1 MRTFEIFIESEAFFP
16 VLILLL
22 VLLVCVFMW
31 IILSNKNENQKRR
44 DKKKIKIDENAEIKI
59 VSDGNEEVRVKKEK
73 REEIKEEPE
82 RTEIAI
88 IEEVKNTDLG
98 FNYEEL
104 EKTET
109 VYDIDIP
116 DFSGDKF
123 SSLKS
128 DETDETID
136 YKNIDYGDLSV
147 PPVPDIFKDENINA
161 KEEESILSEHSYD
174 KAESSDISAEVESDK
189 VSQAF
194 NSVPNSDTSIHED
207 FKFEPP
213 KEYVGEKTE
222 IFDFPDFNQDD
233 IFSSGNIENEII
245 SAAEDYIKNIMSK

>member
-1 MRTFEIFIESEAFFP
+1 MRTFENFIESEAFFP

-31 IILSNKNENQKRR
+31 IIMSNKNEAQKRR

-59 VSDGNEEVRVKKEK
+59 VSDGNEDVRVKKEK
-73 REEIKEEPE
+73 REEYQEEPE

-88 IEEVKNTDLG
+88 VEEVKDTNLG
-98 FNYEEL
+98 FNFKEPEQ
-104 EKTET
+104 KKET
-109 VYDIDIP
+109 IYDIDIP
-116 DFSGDKF
+116 DFNVGRF
-123 SSLKS
+123 N
-128 DETDETID
+128 ETPSEEVID

-147 PPVPDIFKDENINA
+147 PPVPDIFKDESISE
-161 KEEESILSEHSYD
+161 KEEKPFVSEHTYD
-174 KAESSDISAEVESDK
+174 VVENEKDSLEET
-189 VSQAF
+189 SELAQAF
-194 NSVPNSDTSIHED
+194 KSTPNGDTAIHED
-207 FKFEPP
+207 IKFEPP

-222 IFDFPDFNQDD
+222 IFDFPDFNQED

>member
-1 MRTFEIFIESEAFFP
+1 MRTFENFIESEAFFP

-31 IILSNKNENQKRR
+31 IILSNKNEAQKRR

-59 VSDGNEEVRVKKEK
+59 VSDGNDDVRVKKEK
-73 REEIKEEPE
+73 REEYQEEPE

-88 IEEVKNTDLG
+88 VEEVKDTNLG
-98 FNYEEL
+98 FGFKEPS
-104 EKTET
+104 KKKET
-109 VYDIDIP
+109 IYDIDIP
-116 DFSGDKF
+116 DFNVGRFNDS
-123 SSLKS
+123 KS
-128 DETDETID
+128 EEVID

-147 PPVPDIFKDENINA
+147 PPVPDIFKDDNFSDNA
-161 KEEESILSEHSYD
+161 EKPFVNEHAYD
-174 KAESSDISAEVESDK
+174 VVESTNDK
-189 VSQAF
+189 NALEETDELAQAF
-194 NSVPNSDTSIHED
+194 KSTPNGDTAIHED
-207 FKFEPP
+207 IKFEPP

-222 IFDFPDFNQDD
+222 IFDFPDFNQED